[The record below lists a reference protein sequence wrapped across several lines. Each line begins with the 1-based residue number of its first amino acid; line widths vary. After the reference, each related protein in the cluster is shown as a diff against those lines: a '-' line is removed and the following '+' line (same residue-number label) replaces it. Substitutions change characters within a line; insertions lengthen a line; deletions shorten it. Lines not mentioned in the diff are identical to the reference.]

1 MTEGIKLR
9 SRVVAVGEAVEEF
22 LKAQIL
28 VFFQEGAPE
37 ELAEFSVLH
46 AADINLA
53 TVAPGD
59 VLLLGQE
66 SFDILAVGE
75 VANQN
80 LAQLGHLVVKA
91 NGATQVE
98 MLGDVCVT
106 AKPLPRLH
114 VDDPIEIRGPL
125 PPATQKAE

>member
-1 MTEGIKLR
+1 MTEEIKLR
-9 SRVVAVGEAVEEF
+9 SRVVSIGEAVEEF

-46 AADINLA
+46 AADINTA

-59 VLLLGQE
+59 TLFLGQE
-66 SFDILAVGE
+66 RFDVLAVGE

-91 NGATQVE
+91 NGASEAE
-98 MLGDVCVT
+98 MLGDVCVS
-106 AKPLPRLH
+106 ARPLPRLH
-114 VDDPIEIRGPL
+114 VDDLIEIRGPL
-125 PPATQKAE
+125 PPSAQKAE